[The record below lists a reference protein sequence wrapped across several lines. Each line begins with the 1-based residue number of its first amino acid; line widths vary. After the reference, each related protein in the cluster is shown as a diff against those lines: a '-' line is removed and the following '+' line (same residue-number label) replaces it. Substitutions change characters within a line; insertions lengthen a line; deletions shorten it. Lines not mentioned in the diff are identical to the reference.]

1 MSGIAGISD
10 LKVEMKHARMK
21 FRCKATFDIR
31 IITNL
36 SLVYYLR
43 DMRKVLKY

>member
-21 FRCKATFDIR
+21 FLCQATFDIR
-31 IITNL
+31 ILVSGVLLTRYEE
-36 SLVYYLR
+36 SLEIL
-43 DMRKVLKY
+43 MT